1 MPATQNRL
9 EQDRE
14 SAEPLDASHVRSLVR
29 PIAIVA
35 SYLTVFAFLEVVAKH
50 LEGSPGISGLHPRAG
65 LNLALLLGFGL
76 RYAPALLLSSLISG
90 LWLDP
95 LPVPLWGLALLAA
108 AITLGYALGASLLKR
123 ALRIDP
129 QLRRLRDVLWFV
141 LTASVT
147 ACFVGVLSAR
157 VLVLAGSV
165 PWPGFLAAVINWS
178 VSDAVGLTTL
188 TPFLLVLGVPWADR
202 LLRGSDKTDG
212 AGEAHLGRGQW
223 RSSHRARLE
232 HLVQGLSILV
242 VLWLVFGTQFS
253 RLHHLFYL
261 CFLPL
266 VWIILRHGLPGAA
279 AGILALNTGAILVVW
294 AFDVQLRDVVESQ
307 VLMLVLAVTGLL
319 LGSVVSARKRA
330 DRALQEAHDELEIR
344 VTERTSDLTEANQRL
359 QETQQALRASEE
371 RHALAIRG
379 AHEGLWDWNL
389 GTDELYLSPVG
400 ASIMGFRANET
411 PARMA
416 AVRERIHPNDRHRVN
431 TEFIAH
437 LRGHRSHFG
446 TELRILQ
453 PDGPYRWISARS
465 LALRDTAGKAYRMVG
480 TLSDITDRKEEFYEE
495 ILRPLESMATGRD
508 DSHNDRK
515 APPRGQSPE
524 DELRVV
530 GGYLRSL
537 MSEIHEARTSL
548 EHSET
553 RAMNAEKLAS
563 VGRLAASVAHE
574 IRNPLTSMRMRLFS
588 IDSAARGDP
597 SIEKN
602 VQVVS
607 EEIRRLEAIVTNFL
621 EFSRPADLS
630 FDVHDVTTLVGKSL
644 ELLRP
649 QLEAKA
655 ITMIREEE
663 PRLAPVRADSD
674 QLRQVLINLLSNAVD
689 AVEPGGQIRLTT
701 SSELAPGG
709 RKNVVIRTSDNGR
722 GIPEEIRP
730 RLFDPFFSTKED
742 GIGLG
747 LCISAQI
754 IERHGGRLAL
764 ESSSENGSTF
774 AVKIPAV
781 TSTSRRGP
789 PP

>member
-1 MPATQNRL
+1 MAASQNG
-9 EQDRE
+9 RE
-14 SAEPLDASHVRSLVR
+14 PDGVSISPLGAGRVTALAR
-29 PIAIVA
+29 PVVIVA

-50 LEGSPGISGLHPRAG
+50 LEGAPGISGLHPRAG
-65 LNLALLLGFGL
+65 LSLALLLGFGL

-95 LPVPLWGLALLAA
+95 LPIPLWGLVLLAA
-108 AITLGYALGASLLKR
+108 AITLGYTLGASLLKR

-129 QLRRLRDVLWFV
+129 QLRHLRDVLWFV
-141 LTASVT
+141 LAATAT
-147 ACFVGVLSAR
+147 ACLVGVLSAQ
-157 VLVLAGSV
+157 VLVLADFV
-165 PWPGFLAAVINWS
+165 AWPEFLAAAINWS
-178 VSDAVGLTTL
+178 VSDAVGLMTL
-188 TPFLLVLGVPWADR
+188 TPFLLVFGAPWADR
-202 LLRGSDKTDG
+202 LLRGSDKIDG
-212 AGEAHLGRGQW
+212 AGEARLGWRPW
-223 RSSHRARLE
+223 RSSLRARLE
-232 HLVQGLSILV
+232 YVVQGLSIFA

-253 RLHHLFYL
+253 RHHHLFYL

-279 AGILALNTGAILVVW
+279 AGTLALNAGVMFVVW

-344 VTERTSDLTEANQRL
+344 VTERTSELTDANQRL
-359 QETQQALRASEE
+359 QEAQQALSASEE
-371 RHALAIRG
+371 RYALAIRR

-400 ASIMGFRANET
+400 ASIMGFRSNET

-416 AVRERIHPNDRHRVN
+416 AVRERIHRNDRHRVN

-437 LRGHRSHFG
+437 LRGHSSHFG
-446 TELRILQ
+446 TELRILH
-453 PDGPYRWISARS
+453 PDGSYRWISARS
-465 LALRDTAGKAYRMVG
+465 LALRDTAGKAYRVVG

-495 ILRPLESMATGRD
+495 ILRPLESMATGRG
-508 DSHNDRK
+508 DSYREK
-515 APPRGQSPE
+515 GGPPRGESPE
-524 DELRVV
+524 HELRVV
-530 GGYLRSL
+530 GEYLRSL
-537 MSEIHEARTSL
+537 MSEVHEARTSL
-548 EHSET
+548 EQSET

-574 IRNPLTSMRMRLFS
+574 IRNPLTSIRMRLFS

-597 SIEKN
+597 SIEKG
-602 VQVVS
+602 VRVVS

-630 FDVHDVTTLVGKSL
+630 LGFHDVTTLVGKSF

-674 QLRQVLINLLSNAVD
+674 QLKQVLINLLSNAVD
-689 AVEPGGQIRLTT
+689 AVEPGGRIRLTT

-709 RKNVVIRTSDNGR
+709 RKNVVIRVDDSGR
-722 GIPEEIRP
+722 GIPEEVRP
-730 RLFDPFFSTKED
+730 RLFDPFFSTKEN

-774 AVKIPAV
+774 AVRIPAAA
-781 TSTSRRGP
+781 STSGRGAP
-789 PP
+789 S